1 MKYFNRISDLIHD
14 KQDYESAI
22 YYIRELLSGKSLNA
36 EEKDLLELKL
46 RYCTL
51 KLGKLIEA
59 PLEILNLSSLQ
70 LEQLFEVNLEKFGES
85 GFSLNTLK
93 ISPKV
98 TVILPIYN
106 APIALG
112 KCLDSLLSLTPN
124 DIRIIA
130 INDASTDHKVSE
142 VLDFYSTERNLD
154 IYINSK
160 NLGFSGTVNKGFSL
174 ANRSDVIILNSD
186 TIVTP
191 GWISNLKLKAYIH
204 PDIATV
210 TPLSNCAGP
219 FSIGKDSLPGDAIKI
234 QRLLSSL
241 GCNNHFESLQKLPT
255 GHGFCLYIKSKAF
268 DEVGFFDSI
277 NFPRGYG
284 EENDFCMRLKKKNLI
299 NTLDTK
305 TYIYHSEAASFG
317 SEKKVSM
324 VKEGRSRLIS
334 YIQVILIK

>member
-130 INDASTDHKVSE
+130 INDARLTTKSQKY
-142 VLDFYSTERNLD
+142 LIF
-154 IYINSK
+154 
-160 NLGFSGTVNKGFSL
+160 
-174 ANRSDVIILNSD
+174 
-186 TIVTP
+186 
-191 GWISNLKLKAYIH
+191 
-204 PDIATV
+204 
-210 TPLSNCAGP
+210 
-219 FSIGKDSLPGDAIKI
+219 I
-234 QRLLSSL
+234 QRR
-241 GCNNHFESLQKLPT
+241 ET
-255 GHGFCLYIKSKAF
+255 
-268 DEVGFFDSI
+268 
-277 NFPRGYG
+277 
-284 EENDFCMRLKKKNLI
+284 
-299 NTLDTK
+299 
-305 TYIYHSEAASFG
+305 
-317 SEKKVSM
+317 
-324 VKEGRSRLIS
+324 
-334 YIQVILIK
+334 

>member
-1 MKYFNRISDLIHD
+1 M
-14 KQDYESAI
+14 
-22 YYIRELLSGKSLNA
+22 
-36 EEKDLLELKL
+36 
-46 RYCTL
+46 
-51 KLGKLIEA
+51 
-59 PLEILNLSSLQ
+59 Q
-70 LEQLFEVNLEKFGES
+70 LEQLFEVNLEIWRRI
-85 GFSLNTLK
+85 FSKYFKNFTKSNSYFAYL
-93 ISPKV
+93 
-98 TVILPIYN
+98 Y

-154 IYINSK
+154 IYTNSK

-305 TYIYHSEAASFG
+305 TYIYHSEAASFVQKKM
-317 SEKKVSM
+317 SIDKKVA
-324 VKEGRSRLIS
+324 SRLIATS
-334 YIQVILIK
+334 VILIK